1 VRLHTSDTSAN
12 PGRSELRG
20 IGGWL
25 LLLIVSLTFLNPGVT
40 IYNLYTGYREAH
52 TIFYLFPGLRTT
64 FIIDIILSAA
74 MMSFSLYAGISLW
87 RIKPNAVRVAKKYM
101 IAAAAYALV
110 GAVLPFFAG
119 LPARDNESMVG
130 PGLVQFFQT
139 LIYVGVWASYLNK
152 SKRVQATFVR
162 GSSS

>member
-1 VRLHTSDTSAN
+1 MSDVSVN
-12 PGRSELRG
+12 PEGTVNSG

-25 LLLIVSLTFLNPGVT
+25 LLLVVSLTFLNPGVT

-52 TIFYLFPGLRTT
+52 PIFYLFPGLRTT

-74 MMSFSLYAGISLW
+74 MMSFSLFAGISLW
-87 RIKPNAVRVAKKYM
+87 RIKPKAVRVAKKYM
-101 IAAAAYALV
+101 TAAAAYALV
-110 GAVLPFFAG
+110 GAVLPFLAG
-119 LPARDNESMVG
+119 LPARDNESIVV

-152 SKRVQATFVR
+152 SKRVASTYR
-162 GSSS
+162 SAN

>member
-1 VRLHTSDTSAN
+1 MTAENPNPEGPVRA
-12 PGRSELRG
+12 R

-25 LLLIVSLTFLNPGVT
+25 LLLIISLTFLNPGVT

-64 FIIDIILSAA
+64 FIIDIILSAGMIA
-74 MMSFSLYAGISLW
+74 FSLYAGISLW

-101 IAAAAYALV
+101 LAAAAYALV
-110 GAVLPFFAG
+110 GAVLPFLAG
-119 LPARDNESMVG
+119 LPARANESMVG

-152 SKRVQATFVR
+152 SKRVQAIYGR
-162 GSSS
+162 GNSE

>member
-1 VRLHTSDTSAN
+1 MSDVSVN
-12 PGRSELRG
+12 PEGTVNSG

-25 LLLIVSLTFLNPGVT
+25 LLLVVSLTFLNPGVT

-87 RIKPNAVRVAKKYM
+87 RIKPKAVRVAKKYM
-101 IAAAAYALV
+101 TAAAAYALV
-110 GAVLPFFAG
+110 GAVLPFLAG
-119 LPARDNESMVG
+119 LPARDNESIVV

-152 SKRVQATFVR
+152 SKRVASTYR
-162 GSSS
+162 SAN